1 MNVIMTLD
9 AVRFQFECQFGVGGE
24 LAGRGGVEEH
34 AVRSAGDRPGLF
46 AGCARGATDPASGKI
61 T

>member
-1 MNVIMTLD
+1 MTLD

-24 LAGRGGVEEH
+24 LVGRGGVEEH